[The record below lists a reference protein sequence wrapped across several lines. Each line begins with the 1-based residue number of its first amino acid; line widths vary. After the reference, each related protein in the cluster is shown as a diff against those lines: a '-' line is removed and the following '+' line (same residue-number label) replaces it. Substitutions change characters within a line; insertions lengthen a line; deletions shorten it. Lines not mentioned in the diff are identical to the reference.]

1 MRVKS
6 TVPESFFVARAG
18 ISRGTPARIAS
29 RNRLAEGRASSTLAS
44 TDFGNVSQVA
54 PADYIGFP
62 VSTEAISGH
71 SHVMREASATDLAH
85 TNAMLTAEM
94 LASVAVRIATD
105 PQVRASL
112 RV

>member
-1 MRVKS
+1 EHETRPRAPVKPS
-6 TVPESFFVARAG
+6 AG
-18 ISRGTPARIAS
+18 VDTLFAEEFKRRKIPAEPGD
-29 RNRLAEGRASSTLAS
+29 LTLAS

-62 VSTEAISGH
+62 VSTEAIAVH

-85 TNAMLTAEM
+85 TNAMLTAEV

-105 PQVRASL
+105 PKVRASL
-112 RV
+112 QA